1 MLYTYTNFFT
11 FIFFIILS
19 FAYFQIVSQEKNNQF
34 ELSPRIACDK
44 KLQRKSFVTMILAGC
59 FIFASMIILMSLYTG
74 IENSVYWIV
83 YITKLFITSLI

>member
-11 FIFFIILS
+11 FIFFILLS
-19 FAYFQIVSQEKNNQF
+19 FAYFQIVSQEKNDQF

-44 KLQRKSFVTMILAGC
+44 KLQRMSFVTTILAGC

-74 IENSVYWIV
+74 IENSVY
-83 YITKLFITSLI
+83 